1 MNSWTHNHKWEN
13 AAHNHITPKSETNSA
28 NPKKKYSPWTV
39 DGTPTS
45 TTIAIHKDGH
55 ELIPTI
61 LHKLTETAKL
71 HQNGILMIES
81 SERPKEIISYH
92 EDVQCKRIIEIR
104 PQTIPWSDQKGPPE
118 EYNQKKS
125 KVPTPTET
133 EHSTQWRTSTTLI
146 SSPINDGRWDMDRS
160 TKTSLNQSKIYI
172 FLFHHKNT
180 QSQITAQH
188 ARKLSDT
195 LERISA
201 PMSTNGEQEWNTATI
216 NIQGHWHSLAL
227 RHQPFIH
234 GDPIDPYYNW
244 RTIAFQPTT
253 HLPTNT
259 QTTVEYKPLTQ
270 LAKGELVPDGQ
281 PPKELRNFL
290 TGECFSQTR
299 TRE

>member
-118 EYNQKKS
+118 EPNQKKS
-125 KVPTPTET
+125 KVQTPTET
-133 EHSTQWRTSTTLI
+133 EHSTQWRTSKIHLYPHLSMTE
-146 SSPINDGRWDMDRS
+146 DGTWTDQQ
-160 TKTSLNQSKIYI
+160 K
-172 FLFHHKNT
+172 
-180 QSQITAQH
+180 
-188 ARKLSDT
+188 
-195 LERISA
+195 RISTRVK
-201 PMSTNGEQEWNTATI
+201 ST
-216 NIQGHWHSLAL
+216 SFS
-227 RHQPFIH
+227 FIIKT
-234 GDPIDPYYNW
+234 PSPK
-244 RTIAFQPTT
+244 
-253 HLPTNT
+253 LPHNMH
-259 QTTVEYKPLTQ
+259 
-270 LAKGELVPDGQ
+270 A
-281 PPKELRNFL
+281 N
-290 TGECFSQTR
+290 SQTPWH
-299 TRE
+299 ESLHP